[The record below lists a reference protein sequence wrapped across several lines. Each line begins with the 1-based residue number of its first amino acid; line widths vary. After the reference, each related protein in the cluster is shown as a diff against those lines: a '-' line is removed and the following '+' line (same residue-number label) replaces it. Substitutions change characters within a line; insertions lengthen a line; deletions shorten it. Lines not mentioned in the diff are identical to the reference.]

1 MSQETCGTSADKG
14 ANSILVYVTF
24 IIIVF
29 SSVFFPPG
37 LNQLQAAR
45 GGKRGVNMNPIVLL
59 MCAGSPGASVLD
71 SCSYTVQ
78 PLLCM
83 HCSAHMLYVSTF
95 LIFLLCF

>member
-1 MSQETCGTSADKG
+1 M
-14 ANSILVYVTF
+14 YVTF
-24 IIIVF
+24 IIIIF
-29 SSVFFPPG
+29 SSVSLSPG

-83 HCSAHMLYVSTF
+83 HCFAHMLYVYFSDI
-95 LIFLLCF
+95 LIVLLTLVMVCATISVLLPCV